1 MGKDQRDAT
10 VRMFLFPGMGH
21 CSGGDGP
28 SEFPLLQGLMAWVEG
43 GEAPQVMIAHRAV
56 PTAEGL
62 PVGVGAPPKG
72 MPGGG
77 TATACQGRH
86 RSRCRPARS
95 VSAQGQAAAAQPTG
109 LCLSRHCPICRQRI
123 AGRCGKL
130 CTGCRCRDQRHRRMG
145 WRWAVSARSRPHGSS
160 SGRWCDEAESHTGG
174 MERRCC
180 SRRSRPPPCLPWPV
194 GANRAHSCSTFAAP
208 RERARSP

>member
-72 MPGGG
+72 MPGGELPPLAKG
-77 TATACQGRH
+77 D
-86 RSRCRPARS
+86 
-95 VSAQGQAAAAQPTG
+95 TG
-109 LCLSRHCPICRQRI
+109 AD
-123 AGRCGKL
+123 AGPPGLFPPKAKL
-130 CTGCRCRDQRHRRMG
+130 PP
-145 WRWAVSARSRPHGSS
+145 RSRPVYAYPAIARFAGKGSPDDAAS
-160 SGRWCDEAESHTGG
+160 FAPVAGAGINGIAAW
-174 MERRCC
+174 
-180 SRRSRPPPCLPWPV
+180 V
-194 GANRAHSCSTFAAP
+194 GAGR
-208 RERARSP
+208 